1 MMILD
6 KKQSLQLL
14 KEMKRNEN
22 RKLTKKEKD
31 LIKWLLIYIGCG
43 GVLFSFILL

>member
-31 LIKWLLIYIGCG
+31 LIK
-43 GVLFSFILL
+43 